1 MRLWHKDL
9 IPVLPNQQLLGQWR
23 ECCAIARNIAV
34 KGTPNHILVNKIMD
48 YPMGHFWKY
57 GFLVFSEMKRR
68 GYKCNFD
75 NFEKW
80 IEKPYALITPEY
92 NELFEG
98 WHSVSYLR
106 QCFFN
111 LQEKYDCGGISDIE
125 FGPVIK
131 LCKER
136 EKQYLNN
143 LFGINNYQY
152 GINTDTAA
160 GS

>member
-9 IPVLPNQQLLGQWR
+9 IPVLPKQQLLGQWR

-80 IEKPYALITPEY
+80 IEKPYVLITPEY
-92 NELFEG
+92 NQLFEG
-98 WHSVSYLR
+98 WHNISYLR

-125 FGPVIK
+125 FGQVIK
-131 LCKER
+131 LCKEH
-136 EKQYLNN
+136 EKQYFNS

-152 GINTDTAA
+152 GINIDTAA

>member
-9 IPVLPNQQLLGQWR
+9 IPVLPKQQLLGQWR
-23 ECCAIARNIAV
+23 ECCAIARNISV

-48 YPMGHFWKY
+48 YPLEHFIAY
-57 GFLVFSEMKRR
+57 TSLVRDELIRR
-68 GYKCNFD
+68 NYKINGSNFT
-75 NFEKW
+75 KW
-80 IEKPYALITPEY
+80 FIEWDKFTIDY

-98 WHSVSYLR
+98 WHNVCYLR

-136 EKQYLNN
+136 EKQYFND
-143 LFGINNYQY
+143 LFCINNYQY
-152 GINTDTAA
+152 GLNTDTAA